1 MMKNRGKILTL
12 ALLLTVLAFLVGDR
26 MPQAFD
32 YSTSAIDS
40 KEIMSGGP
48 GRDGIPSLTSP
59 EFISADEADYLK
71 ETDKVIGVNFGGKAR
86 AYPVKVLSW
95 HEAVNDA
102 IGPVKFLV
110 TW

>member
-1 MMKNRGKILTL
+1 MKIHGKILTL
-12 ALLLTVLAFLVGDR
+12 AALLTVLAFLVGDR
-26 MPQAFD
+26 MPYAFD

-40 KEIMSGGP
+40 REIISGGP
-48 GRDGIPSLTSP
+48 GKDDIPSLTSP
-59 EFISADEADYLK
+59 EFIRADEASYLK
-71 ETDKVIGVNFGGKAR
+71 ETDKVIGVNFGGVAK

>member
-1 MMKNRGKILTL
+1 MKNRDKILTL
-12 ALLLTVLAFLVGDR
+12 AALLAVLAFLAGDR
-26 MPQAFD
+26 MPRAFD
-32 YSTSAIDS
+32 YSTSSIDS
-40 KEIMSGGP
+40 REINSGGP
-48 GRDGIPSLTSP
+48 GKDGIPSLTSP
-59 EFISADEADYLK
+59 EFIKAVDASYLK
-71 ETDKVIGVNFGGKAR
+71 ETDKVIGVNFGGVAK